1 MIKKP
6 RVQVTDHAV
15 IRYLERAL
23 GMDVETIRREIGRK
37 VDRGADLGACGVQID
52 GFVYKILD
60 GVVTTVMPVS
70 QPMPGQ
76 RQIARRGER
85 DE

>member
-6 RVQVTDHAV
+6 RVQVSDHAV
-15 IRYLERAL
+15 IRYLERVP

-37 VDRGADLGACGVQID
+37 VDRGADLGACGVQIG
-52 GFVYKILD
+52 GFVYKIRD
-60 GVVTTVMPVS
+60 GVVTTVLLAS
-70 QPMPGQ
+70 QPETGQ
-76 RQIARRGER
+76 RQVARRGER